1 MQSTAQLPYLSVIVI
16 GWLSSY
22 DIHVLVVATCN
33 HTNHTHTVID
43 QERMIAFVVF
53 VVNVN
58 KCVHDVYVAFLLTLI
73 LLPSLTLNNCV
84 RLG

>member
-33 HTNHTHTVID
+33 HWTIQTI
-43 QERMIAFVVF
+43 
-53 VVNVN
+53 
-58 KCVHDVYVAFLLTLI
+58 LI
-73 LLPSLTLNNCV
+73 L
-84 RLG
+84 